1 MATPPGFIDHVS
13 RRAFLGGAAAV
24 AGIAA
29 TGGLAACTSGSSG
42 SSSALDA
49 LAKSLTGTL
58 LTPSAPDFAAVN
70 LPQNDVYESVTP
82 IAIAQCATPED
93 VVTCV
98 RWCREEG
105 VQPVVRGGGH
115 NYIGAST
122 TTGLLIA
129 TGAMNSVEVDAQRGS
144 VTLGAGAL
152 NANLLETLRGGEWM
166 LPIGTCPGVGVTGL
180 VLGGGIGD
188 NARWAGMTCDHLES
202 TDIVLASGERVTA
215 SAQDNADLF
224 WALRGGAGGNFGV
237 NTRLTFNLV
246 RIPKPTITVY
256 GLRFG
261 GRDDIV
267 AAWSAFDR
275 LMLEAPPELSGFTG
289 ITNVRPLGGGNTP
302 ARDFAAP
309 FPVLTI
315 DGCYQG
321 SAAQAREVLAPVFA
335 AADPD
340 DYIMGEFDYW
350 SAQINWLAVPYMPK
364 HGLAEAARFTRDPIP
379 TDALDQLV
387 DRVINAPGGTED
399 ANAEV
404 RLMCWSGGVVNDVP
418 SDATAYVHRASH
430 NLLRPAIWWR
440 EQPQAMIDDLQDWQ
454 RETFA
459 YASQFT
465 EQGSFVNWPYADL
478 DDWGRAYYGAN
489 LERLVEVKRAVDPDN
504 VFTYSQSIPMEIA

>member
-1 MATPPGFIDHVS
+1 MTSRDLS

-24 AGIAA
+24 AGVTA
-29 TGGLAACTSGSSG
+29 TRGLVACTSGSSG
-42 SSSALDA
+42 STTALDA
-49 LAKSLTGTL
+49 LAASLTGTL
-58 LTPSAPDFAAVN
+58 LLPSNPDFSAVN

-98 RWCREEG
+98 KWCREEG
-105 VQPVVRGGGH
+105 VQPAIRGGGH

-129 TGAMNSVEVDAQRGS
+129 TGAMNSVEYDGQRGT

-188 NARWAGMTCDHLES
+188 NSRWAGMTCDHLES
-202 TDIVLASGERVTA
+202 TDIVLANGELVTA
-215 SAQDNADLF
+215 SAQENADLF
-224 WALRGGAGGNFGV
+224 WALRGGAGGNFGI
-237 NTRLTFNLV
+237 NTRLTFRLV
-246 RIPKPTITVY
+246 RIPEPTITVW
-256 GLRFG
+256 GFRFV

-267 AAWSAFDR
+267 GAWSAFDR

-289 ITNVRPLGGGNTP
+289 VTNVRPLGGSNSTVGSFSSGYP
-302 ARDFAAP
+302 A
-309 FPVLTI
+309 LTI

-321 SAAQAREVLAPVFA
+321 TSDQAREILAPLFA
-335 AADPD
+335 AATPD
-340 DYIMGEFDYW
+340 DFIFGEFDFW

-364 HGLAEAARFTRDPIP
+364 HGLAEAARYTREPVP
-379 TDALDQLV
+379 TDVLDQLV
-387 DRVINAPGGTED
+387 DRVLNAPGGTEE

-404 RLMCWSGGVVNDVP
+404 RLMCWSGGAVNDVP
-418 SDATAYVHRASH
+418 SDATAYVHRSSN

-440 EQPQAMIDDLQDWQ
+440 DQPQAMIDDLQDWQ

-465 EQGSFVNWPYADL
+465 EQGSFVNWPYAGL
-478 DDWGRAYYGAN
+478 DDWARAYYGAN
-489 LERLVEVKRAVDPDN
+489 LERLVDVKRAVDPDD
-504 VFTYSQSIPMEIA
+504 VFRYAQSIPTSLA